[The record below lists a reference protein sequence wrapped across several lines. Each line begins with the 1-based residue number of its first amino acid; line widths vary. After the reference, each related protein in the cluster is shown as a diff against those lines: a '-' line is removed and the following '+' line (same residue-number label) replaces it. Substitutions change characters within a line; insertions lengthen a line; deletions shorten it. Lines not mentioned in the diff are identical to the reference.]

1 VWEVFGNPQHEVSK
15 TLLAPLQHA
24 LPEELQSRLQP
35 HPYSVDAAVVL
46 RLQFTGS
53 ATDEPDLA
61 ALFSALGGRVRL
73 LQGGVE
79 RIQGHALGQ
88 LLLAVT
94 GSRLDAEE
102 LCQRASHWAQQVEV
116 LGYVV

>member
-1 VWEVFGNPQHEVSK
+1 
-15 TLLAPLQHA
+15 LRA
-24 LPEELQSRLQP
+24 QP
-35 HPYSVDAAVVL
+35 PSSDAAVVL

-53 ATDEPDLA
+53 ASDEPDLA
-61 ALFSALGGRVRL
+61 ALFSALSGRVRL

-94 GSRLDAEE
+94 GSPLSADE
-102 LCQRASHWAQQVEV
+102 LRQRAGNWAQQVEV